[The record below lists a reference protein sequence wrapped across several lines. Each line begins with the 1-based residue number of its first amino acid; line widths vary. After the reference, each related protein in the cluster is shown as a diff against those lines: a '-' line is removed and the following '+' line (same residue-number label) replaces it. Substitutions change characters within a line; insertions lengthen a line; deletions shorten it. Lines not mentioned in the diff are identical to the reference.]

1 MKITIA
7 KNAGFCFGVRR
18 AINMVLK
25 VRQKNPGVRI
35 YTLGPII
42 HNPQVIDALKNRGI
56 GSINNPSD
64 PKLKHG
70 DIVIIRAHGV
80 SPGKRA
86 ILKTR
91 GVNIVD
97 ATCPMVIKVHAIIKN
112 ASKDH
117 ERILIVGHK
126 NHPEVESHLGVAGD
140 KGVVIQDRED
150 AYALPRVSSAA
161 IVAQTTF
168 DAGLFKEMVSIL
180 RQKVD
185 KIDVFNTI
193 CESTVN
199 RQKEVA
205 MLAKK
210 HDTFVVIGGRMSA
223 NTARLAEIARKHN
236 KRVLRVE
243 SARELNNI
251 EISSMDRIAVLAGAS
266 TPQWIIEEC
275 IDRLESVKKRLKLRQ
290 KLVEFLVESPL
301 LSAIGSIGIAMA
313 TLVFVEG
320 RFSLGQV
327 IPIFFLSSAASRSIS
342 GALGW
347 IMWAFCSVIAV
358 SLGVV
363 FFGGPGAAL
372 IGGIAVLRPLLCI
385 RDPDAY
391 LRSIYNL
398 GMFILI
404 SMIVPLSTIN
414 KPIKFGI
421 VLLLAYTVVHFMGS
435 EILKGLKTIEMDS
448 IKGRGSLV
456 HYMGETKSIL
466 LLEYSIMIL
475 ALALFLSYPL
485 KISPALS
492 YGLLAPLFFLA
503 KGIDFYTDNTIFDTK
518 LFTLYVDGLWL
529 IVAFMAILWQ
539 LTMG

>member
-18 AINMVLK
+18 AINIALK

-150 AYALPRVSSAA
+150 AYALSRVSSAA

-180 RQKVD
+180 RQKAD

-251 EISSMDRIAVLAGAS
+251 DISSMGRIAVLAGAS

-363 FFGGPGAAL
+363 FFGGLGAAL

-398 GMFILI
+398 VMFILI
-404 SMIVPLSTIN
+404 SMIVPLGTIN
-414 KPIKFGI
+414 KPIKPGI

-435 EILKGLKTIEMDS
+435 EILKGLKTIERDS

>member
-18 AINMVLK
+18 AINIALK

-150 AYALPRVSSAA
+150 AYALSRVSSAA

-251 EISSMDRIAVLAGAS
+251 DISSMGRIAVLAGAS

-363 FFGGPGAAL
+363 FFGG
-372 IGGIAVLRPLLCI
+372 
-385 RDPDAY
+385 
-391 LRSIYNL
+391 L
-398 GMFILI
+398 G
-404 SMIVPLSTIN
+404 
-414 KPIKFGI
+414 
-421 VLLLAYTVVHFMGS
+421 
-435 EILKGLKTIEMDS
+435 
-448 IKGRGSLV
+448 
-456 HYMGETKSIL
+456 
-466 LLEYSIMIL
+466 
-475 ALALFLSYPL
+475 
-485 KISPALS
+485 
-492 YGLLAPLFFLA
+492 
-503 KGIDFYTDNTIFDTK
+503 
-518 LFTLYVDGLWL
+518 
-529 IVAFMAILWQ
+529 
-539 LTMG
+539 

>member
-1 MKITIA
+1 
-7 KNAGFCFGVRR
+7 
-18 AINMVLK
+18 MVLK

-320 RFSLGQV
+320 SFSLGQV

-363 FFGGPGAAL
+363 FYGGPGAAL

>member
-1 MKITIA
+1 
-7 KNAGFCFGVRR
+7 
-18 AINMVLK
+18 MVLK

-347 IMWAFCSVIAV
+347 IMWTFCSVIAV